1 MPQMII
7 YIDTPEEYDIDD
19 PYPEGHLIPEQAKCL
34 TVWMEYIELGRCR
47 GIMRSEE
54 DATFEYVCNIITSG
68 LYEKG
73 LETGKSIAY
82 KFASFVTSHYPMYID
97 FPIDE
102 ILVDEDSPFHDEIW
116 MVYVNLLETI
126 AHGHHLYGDKRTQ

>member
-19 PYPEGHLIPEQAKCL
+19 PYPEGHLIPEQGKCL

-54 DATFEYVCNIITSG
+54 D
-68 LYEKG
+68 
-73 LETGKSIAY
+73 ET
-82 KFASFVTSHYPMYID
+82 
-97 FPIDE
+97 
-102 ILVDEDSPFHDEIW
+102 
-116 MVYVNLLETI
+116 
-126 AHGHHLYGDKRTQ
+126 